1 MRKADLCVGCLVAAM
16 QITPERF
23 SASQGFSSQKEP
35 MNKQA
40 LLGQREY
47 FKMVHSVTVRSI
59 APLTPEELDVRP
71 RPEMRSIK
79 ELFYHIYAM
88 ERNWAQN
95 LHKGKVTQEEEN
107 VVIPETDDGKAVLAT
122 LNSVADLQA
131 YANESHQMMD
141 DTLGKMSD
149 EEIAKIIETP
159 FGSFPAWKLVA
170 FTYDEHWHHRG
181 QFYTHI
187 RLLGKE
193 PLMLYSYEN

>member
-1 MRKADLCVGCLVAAM
+1 
-16 QITPERF
+16 
-23 SASQGFSSQKEP
+23 

-47 FKMVHSVTVRSI
+47 FKLVHSVTVRSLE
-59 APLTPEELDVRP
+59 ALTTEELYFRP

-95 LHKGKVTQEEEN
+95 LSKGKVTQEEEN
-107 VVIPETDDGKAVLAT
+107 IVIPETDAGKAVLAT
-122 LNSVADLQA
+122 LSTVADLQN

-141 DTLGKMSD
+141 DTLSQMSKED
-149 EEIAKIIETP
+149 VAKIIETP
-159 FGSFPAWKLVA
+159 FGSFPAWQMMT

-181 QFYTHI
+181 QIYTYI

-193 PLMLYSYEN
+193 PLMLYSYEH

>member
-1 MRKADLCVGCLVAAM
+1 
-16 QITPERF
+16 
-23 SASQGFSSQKEP
+23 

-59 APLTPEELDVRP
+59 APLTNEELNFRP

-95 LHKGKVTQEEEN
+95 LHKSKVTQEEEN
-107 VVIPETDDGKAVLAT
+107 VVIPETAEGKAVLAT
-122 LNSVADLQA
+122 LNTVADLQA
-131 YANESHQMMD
+131 YANESHQMLD
-141 DTLGKMSD
+141 DTLAPMSD
-149 EEIAKIIETP
+149 EDLAKIIETP
-159 FGSFPAWKLVA
+159 FGSFPAWQMFA
-170 FTYDEHWHHRG
+170 FAYDEHWHHRG
-181 QFYTHI
+181 QIYTYI

-193 PLMLYSYEN
+193 PLMLYSYDG